1 MQESKAVLSYTT
13 SLSPKDETV
22 TTETSEAVRAA
33 CRARRWALIV
43 PREHGAWGLLLV
55 PLFTGVAAGMA
66 SAPRLWP
73 LLAFTIAALS
83 LFWLRTPIESL
94 TGTSP
99 LTAHTSQEWWTAFLA
114 SVLLSGISVACLTGL
129 MWKGRNLELLLFG
142 TVAGVAFVAQAV
154 LRRLGRRARMAAQLV
169 GIIGLTCT
177 APAAYYIGTGRLS
190 ERAFVLWAANWIFA
204 GNQIHFVQL
213 CIHSSRAVRFSE
225 RFARG
230 RVFFLAQPAL
240 LAVLVVASL
249 LRAVSPFMIF
259 AFVPAL
265 VRGTRWFFRQSEPLN
280 VKSLGWSE
288 MKQGVMFGILLAIA
302 FIWS

>member
-13 SLSPKDETV
+13 RLSPKDETV

-66 SAPRLWP
+66 STSRLWP

-114 SVLLSGISVACLTGL
+114 SILLAGISVACLTGL
-129 MWKGRNLELLLFG
+129 MWKGRNLELLFFG

-177 APAAYYIGTGRLS
+177 APAAYYIGTG
-190 ERAFVLWAANWIFA
+190 
-204 GNQIHFVQL
+204 QL

-288 MKQGVMFGILLAIA
+288 MKGAMFGILMAIA

>member
-1 MQESKAVLSYTT
+1 
-13 SLSPKDETV
+13 
-22 TTETSEAVRAA
+22 
-33 CRARRWALIV
+33 
-43 PREHGAWGLLLV
+43 LLV

-190 ERAFVLWAANWIFA
+190 ERAFVLWAANWVFA

-240 LAVLVVASL
+240 LAVLVVAAL

>member
-13 SLSPKDETV
+13 RLSPKDETV

-66 SAPRLWP
+66 LAPRLWP

-83 LFWLRTPIESL
+83 LFWLRKPIESL

-114 SVLLSGISVACLTGL
+114 SISLSGISVACLTGL

-142 TVAGVAFVAQAV
+142 TVAGVAFVGVLSPIGTAQREEPRMVRDAARSDVRDSAGDCFHLV
-154 LRRLGRRARMAAQLV
+154 LRNGQSLYILRQWTSTPEGEWELV
-169 GIIGLTCT
+169 
-177 APAAYYIGTGRLS
+177 S
-190 ERAFVLWAANWIFA
+190 
-204 GNQIHFVQL
+204 
-213 CIHSSRAVRFSE
+213 
-225 RFARG
+225 
-230 RVFFLAQPAL
+230 
-240 LAVLVVASL
+240 
-249 LRAVSPFMIF
+249 
-259 AFVPAL
+259 
-265 VRGTRWFFRQSEPLN
+265 FRQA
-280 VKSLGWSE
+280 G
-288 MKQGVMFGILLAIA
+288 
-302 FIWS
+302 